1 LDLQETAASAKQPL
15 TPAESGNSTLG
26 WFNQKKENKSE
37 HVESQ
42 ILRDHI
48 LYIQHITHEPLP
60 VVIVLVRMSKTHVA
74 VAAACGGASNH
85 AAGNGVSSPN
95 AGAIKWC
102 CSECISATGAG
113 NRAVLLFVNAVP
125 SNTVDCC
132 RG

>member
-1 LDLQETAASAKQPL
+1 MPPVWIL
-15 TPAESGNSTLG
+15 T
-26 WFNQKKENKSE
+26 Q
-37 HVESQ
+37 
-42 ILRDHI
+42 D
-48 LYIQHITHEPLP
+48 THGSMGVGLP

-74 VAAACGGASNH
+74 AAAACGGASNH